1 MYANT
6 RSRTFGLSIDD
17 VRRAHPEASIPD
29 GIAFGDFV
37 PYAPSA
43 IPQFNPMTQHPEE
56 TFPEPVNGELTQ
68 AWAVRSLD
76 AAEAEANLAKAR
88 AEKWGAIKVERDRRK
103 YLGVKVGDHWFHG
116 DDPSRIQQLALVM
129 MGANMP
135 PGIPW
140 KTLALSDESTF
151 VTMTPTLAS
160 DIFTATAAQD
170 VAVFSAAEV
179 HRAGMLA
186 AERPDL
192 YSFSAGWPPCI
203 EDDAQ

>member
-6 RSRTFGLSIDD
+6 RIKTFGLSIDD

-43 IPQFNPMTQHPEE
+43 IPQFNPMTQRPEE

-68 AWAVRSLD
+68 TWAVRSLD

-88 AEKWGAIKVERDRRK
+88 AEKWEAIKVERDRRK
-103 YLGVKVGDHWFHG
+103 YRGVKAGDHWFHS
-116 DDPSRIQQLALVM
+116 DDPSRIQQLAIVM
-129 MGANMP
+129 MGASMP

-140 KTLALSDESTF
+140 KTLTLSDESTF
-151 VTMTPTLAS
+151 VTMTPALAS
-160 DIFTATAAQD
+160 AIFAATAAHDQ
-170 VAVFSAAEV
+170 AVFTAGEA
-179 HRAGMLA
+179 HRAAMRG